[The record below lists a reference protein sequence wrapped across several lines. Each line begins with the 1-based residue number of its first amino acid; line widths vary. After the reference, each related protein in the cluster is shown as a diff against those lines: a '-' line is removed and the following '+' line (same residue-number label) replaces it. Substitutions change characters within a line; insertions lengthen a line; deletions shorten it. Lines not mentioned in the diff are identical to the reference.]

1 MKTRVAY
8 GLIAVG
14 LIAALSACGSFKREQ
29 RAAWR
34 GEAERVCL
42 SRGLIIPTSFS
53 RPIKEID
60 GPGVCGLERPFSIT
74 AVQDG
79 ETAIDPSARLGCPMN
94 AAVND
99 WMRDVVQPAAQAR
112 FGVRVASLNNMASYG
127 CRTRNNRKGAK
138 LSEHSFGN
146 ALDVGAFT
154 LMDGRQVSVLRD
166 WRGGAPDAQAFLRDV
181 HAGACGLFKTVLG
194 PGSDGFH
201 ENHFHFDLARHNAK
215 GSAYCRPRP
224 VRMEPA
230 PLPGEAPF
238 APSREDVEDMPM
250 SYAPAPAWPKFLKRD
265 DVFATGALRGRPKL
279 DLLDVAP
286 EDYGDDE

>member
-1 MKTRVAY
+1 MRTRVAY
-8 GLIAVG
+8 GLIIGCVVAT
-14 LIAALSACGSFKREQ
+14 LSACGSFKREQ
-29 RAAWR
+29 RAEWR

-42 SRGLIIPTSFS
+42 ARGLIVPTSFT
-53 RPIKEID
+53 RPVKEID
-60 GPGVCGLERPFSIT
+60 GPGVCGLEHPFSIT

-99 WMRDVVQPAAQAR
+99 WMRNVVQPAAEAR

-127 CRTRNNRKGAK
+127 CRTRNNRPGAK

-154 LMDGRQVSVLRD
+154 LVDGRQISVLRD
-166 WRGGAPDAQAFLRDV
+166 WRKGTPEAQAFLRDV
-181 HAGACGLFKTVLG
+181 HGGACGLFKTVLG

-224 VRMEPA
+224 VLVEQTVAPA
-230 PLPGEAPF
+230 DGYR
-238 APSREDVEDMPM
+238 PSPDDVEDVPM
-250 SYAPAPAWPKFLKRD
+250 SFAPAPAWPRFLQD
-265 DVFATGALRGRPKL
+265 DVAITGALGRRAPL
-279 DLLDVAP
+279 DLLDEAP

>member
-14 LIAALSACGSFKREQ
+14 LIAALAACGSFNREQ

-42 SRGLIIPTSFS
+42 ARGLIMPTSFS
-53 RPIKEID
+53 RPVKEID
-60 GPGVCGLERPFSIT
+60 GPGVCGLEHPFSIT

-99 WMRDVVQPAAQAR
+99 WMRDVVQPAAEAR

-127 CRTRNNRKGAK
+127 CRTRNNRPGAK

-154 LMDGRQVSVLRD
+154 LVDGRQVSVLRD
-166 WRGGAPDAQAFLRDV
+166 WRGGAPEAQAFLREV

-224 VRMEPA
+224 VRIEPA
-230 PLPGEAPF
+230 TQPGADVY
-238 APSREDVEDMPM
+238 APSEDDEVPM
-250 SYAPAPAWPKFLKRD
+250 SYAPVPAWPRHLRD
-265 DVFATGALRGRPKL
+265 DVAVTGALGRREPL
-279 DLLDVAP
+279 DLLDEAP

>member
-14 LIAALSACGSFKREQ
+14 LIAALAACGSFKREQ

-42 SRGLIIPTSFS
+42 ARGLIVPTSFT
-53 RPIKEID
+53 RPVKEID
-60 GPGVCGLERPFSIT
+60 GPGVCGLEHPFSIT

-99 WMRDVVQPAAQAR
+99 WMRDVVQPAAEAR

-127 CRTRNNRKGAK
+127 CRTRNNRRGAK

-154 LMDGRQVSVLRD
+154 LVDGRQVSVLRD
-166 WRGGAPDAQAFLRDV
+166 WRNGAPEAQAFLRDV

-201 ENHFHFDLARHNAK
+201 ENHFHFDLARHNAR

-224 VRMEPA
+224 VRIEATPQ
-230 PLPGEAPF
+230 PGADVYQ
-238 APSREDVEDMPM
+238 PSEDDEVPM
-250 SYAPAPAWPKFLKRD
+250 SYAPAPAWPRFLKD
-265 DVFATGALRGRPKL
+265 DVATTGALGRREPL
-279 DLLDVAP
+279 DLLDEAP